1 MVSGLPDP
9 PRSTAHTTR
18 WGAGEDVCSAHG
30 ATRQA
35 QHDGGLSSLLD
46 SECTEP
52 SGCGEQE
59 HSLPSPDPSTRVL
72 RHQVPCLPEPG
83 SEFPEQLACSPEP
96 WLTTEGLTGAICPLY
111 VGPGQLAPSPLLL
124 GVPQTGTSVLRTWT
138 SARTGSA
145 SMPWAGTAASARWA
159 SAPRRTTVPAGVR
172 PGAAGL
178 GDTVGGSRRPGR
190 QEQAA
195 GRGGLTWGPHRCGR
209 VRSREPLHVRELRE
223 PAWNVPLCLRWGL

>member
-9 PRSTAHTTR
+9 PRPTAHTTLGCWR
-18 WGAGEDVCSAHG
+18 GRAFSPRGHTPGPASRGAVFSPGLRMHG
-30 ATRQA
+30 AF
-35 QHDGGLSSLLD
+35 GVWG
-46 SECTEP
+46 
-52 SGCGEQE
+52 QE

-72 RHQVPCLPEPG
+72 CHHVPCLPEPG
-83 SEFPEQLACSPEP
+83 SEFPEWLACSQEP
-96 WLTTEGLTGAICPLY
+96 WVTTEGLTGAICPPCA
-111 VGPGQLAPSPLLL
+111 GPGPLAPSPLPL

-145 SMPWAGTAASARWA
+145 SMPRAGTAASVRWA
-159 SAPRRTTVPAGVR
+159 SAPRRTTAPAGVR

-178 GDTVGGSRRPGR
+178 GDAAGGSRRAGH

-209 VRSREPLHVRELRE
+209 VHSREPLHVRELRE
-223 PAWNVPLCLRWGL
+223 PAWNVPLCLQSGL